1 MRTTTKLLSIFVI
14 FVVLASTFNPV
25 LAKRST
31 EVEDEYDDDEFVG
44 VEEVKQKTA
53 KPSEPVKPEIPV
65 NDVFQN
71 ESKGPS
77 NYYMEIGILS
87 FVVIYIMYSFIG
99 KNQNEAYALAWAK
112 TYRATLEEQFAKVG
126 EAANTL
132 LVKESQARFVS
143 HCTGRANCIGAQ
155 FTLKMH
161 KRHDLLSGLY
171 SIISRSQDE
180 VIVDIPMNEEAM
192 EPFVFALVPKN
203 EKRQYQKEFS
213 DLESL
218 ATPVNH
224 EAVPK
229 GKVLLSDSSEMVS
242 TILTGDVAK
251 TLQSFDKDIIFVH
264 FTDQFSVDPKY
275 KKILRFVLRMPP
287 LSDMGKHIT
296 VFKMIFFLVDLIGRT
311 KLSDRAKQAATQ
323 KRQKIVQKS
332 LKETRQQRE
341 EAAQQRRLEKE
352 RAEKEKLEKRME
364 SMTPEQQKKL
374 EAKLKRREVK
384 KGKI

>member
-1 MRTTTKLLSIFVI
+1 
-14 FVVLASTFNPV
+14 
-25 LAKRST
+25 
-31 EVEDEYDDDEFVG
+31 
-44 VEEVKQKTA
+44 
-53 KPSEPVKPEIPV
+53 
-65 NDVFQN
+65 
-71 ESKGPS
+71 
-77 NYYMEIGILS
+77 
-87 FVVIYIMYSFIG
+87 
-99 KNQNEAYALAWAK
+99 
-112 TYRATLEEQFAKVG
+112 
-126 EAANTL
+126 
-132 LVKESQARFVS
+132 
-143 HCTGRANCIGAQ
+143 
-155 FTLKMH
+155 
-161 KRHDLLSGLY
+161 
-171 SIISRSQDE
+171 
-180 VIVDIPMNEEAM
+180 
-192 EPFVFALVPKN
+192 
-203 EKRQYQKEFS
+203 
-213 DLESL
+213 
-218 ATPVNH
+218 VNH

-296 VFKMIFFLVDLIGRT
+296 VFKMMFFLVDLIGRT